1 MGKVILI
8 MEIKH
13 FFHDDRIIIEVKP
26 KDREELEK
34 IIKFIDFAEL
44 NAENKKIEKEERD
57 K

>member
-13 FFHDDRIIIEVKP
+13 FFHDDIIIIEVKP

-34 IIKFIDFAEL
+34 IIKFIEFAEV
-44 NAENKKIEKEERD
+44 NNSIKINKEERE

>member
-1 MGKVILI
+1 MGKVILN
-8 MEIKH
+8 MKIKH

-44 NAENKKIEKEERD
+44 NAEQPKNKKEREK
-57 K
+57 

>member
-13 FFHDDRIIIEVKP
+13 YFHDDRIIIEVKP
-26 KDREELEK
+26 KDRSELEK

-44 NAENKKIEKEERD
+44 NAENKKIEKERED
-57 K
+57 

>member
-1 MGKVILI
+1 

-13 FFHDDRIIIEVKP
+13 FFHDDRIVIEVKP

-44 NAENKKIEKEERD
+44 NAEQPKNKEERD

>member
-13 FFHDDRIIIEVKP
+13 YFHDDRIIIEVKP
-26 KDREELEK
+26 KDRRELEK

-44 NAENKKIEKEERD
+44 NAQQPKIEKERED
-57 K
+57 

>member
-1 MGKVILI
+1 MGKVILN

-13 FFHDDRIIIEVKP
+13 FFHDDKIVIEVKP
-26 KDREELEK
+26 KDRSELEK

-44 NAENKKIEKEERD
+44 NAANKKIEEERD